1 MDSPFRSPTRAFF
14 VRFPSIP
21 PRIHPFQRGA
31 SRGCSARTSAAC
43 STMRTTNGRCARSA
57 QCDRFPSFSLSLSL
71 FFSSPFSLRFASPD
85 TLSLSFPRSLWK
97 FNFYPPFF
105 LSLSLSRGSPIFST
119 YVHELAGTRYR

>member
-43 STMRTTNGRCARSA
+43 STMRTTDGRCARSA
-57 QCDRFPSFSLSLSL
+57 QCDRSPSLSLSQSL
-71 FFSSPFSLRFASPD
+71 LLLPFFTLLRLTRHPLSFFSALVMEIQLLSPL
-85 TLSLSFPRSLWK
+85 LS
-97 FNFYPPFF
+97 